1 MKLKTLVV
9 SCSLAILAH
18 TASAD
23 SLLDVYQQALANDA
37 QLQAAQANYMAG
49 REYKNLGLSSLLPQA
64 SATLTRTESDEDQSQ
79 YDPRT
84 DLISDS
90 STDTTIESKSVN
102 ITQALFNLPAWH
114 GYKRGQSLSSQA
126 EARYKYDQQD
136 LIIRVAE
143 AYFDVLSAQERLTSA
158 RAEEKAI
165 ERQLEQTMQ
174 RFEVGLIPI
183 TDVHEAR
190 AAYDLAVVAR
200 LAEEGS
206 LNIAKESL
214 TVLTGRDNDNLSKLA
229 ASFEASVPSPQ
240 DPQQW
245 ADWASENN
253 ALLQASKFGVDAA
266 KRLSD
271 SARAQHL
278 PTARANFGWSDSEV
292 NGNSGYDLNGEAM
305 SDKIFNANDGTTI
318 TFSVDV
324 PLFTGGGTSAARR
337 QAYQQYLS
345 ALENH
350 KLTQRNTTKFTRSQ
364 FISVTTGAAAVK
376 ARAQAITSAKSALE
390 ATQAGYDVGTRNVVD
405 VLNAQ
410 KNLYRTQRDFANAR
424 YDFVVNVLKLRLQA
438 GLLSEDD
445 VRTLDQ
451 QMTVPTSTSASGA

>member
-9 SCSLAILAH
+9 SCSLAMLAH

-37 QLQAAQANYMAG
+37 QLQAAQANFNAG
-49 REYKNLGLSSLLPQA
+49 REAKNLGLSSLLPQVNA
-64 SATLTRTESDEDQSQ
+64 SFSRTESDIDVST
-79 YDPRT
+79 YDADT
-84 DLISDS
+84 DMTFSGNR
-90 STDTTIESKSVN
+90 DTTTETTEAN
-102 ITQALFNLPAWH
+102 LTQALFNLPAWH

-126 EARYKYDQQD
+126 EARFKYDQQD

-143 AYFDVLSAQERLTSA
+143 AYFGVLSAQERLTSA

-190 AAYDLAVVAR
+190 AAYDLAVVAL

-214 TVLTGRDNDNLSKLA
+214 TVLTGRDNANLSKLA

-245 ADWASENN
+245 VDWASENN

-266 KRLSD
+266 KRASD
-271 SARAQHL
+271 SARARHL
-278 PTARANFGWSDSEV
+278 PTASARLGWSDTDTSGDSFAQAV
-292 NGNSGYDLNGEAM
+292 ND
-305 SDKIFNANDGTTI
+305 ANDGTSI
-318 TFSVDV
+318 TFRVDV
-324 PLFTGGGTSAARR
+324 PLFAGGGTSAARR

-350 KLTQRNTTKFTRSQ
+350 KLAQRNTTKFTRSQ

-410 KNLYRTQRDFANAR
+410 KNLYRSQRDFANAR

-438 GLLSEDD
+438 GLLSEED
-445 VRTLDQ
+445 VRILDQ
-451 QMTVPTSTSASGA
+451 QMAAPTSTSASGA